1 MFKEIEAQPYTL
13 IVSLPFGDFVPARQV
28 RLQDFLQSQSEV
40 ETVIKDL
47 QRAGLSV
54 QAPDGGLCDSALAT
68 LLYPIEGV
76 STDNMHIMYAED
88 RDPVVAYTDRDDVT
102 CVTKP
107 SDDDDEIEFYRFNG
121 DSSFVLPL
129 FEGHQSN

>member
-13 IVSLPFGDFVPARQV
+13 IVSLPFGDFVPAQQV
-28 RLQDFLQSQSEV
+28 RLQDFLQSSEV
-40 ETVIKDL
+40 ETVMKDL
-47 QRAGLSV
+47 RSAGLSV

-76 STDNMHIMYAED
+76 STDNMHVVYAED

-102 CVTKP
+102 CVAKP

-129 FEGHQSN
+129 FEGPQSN